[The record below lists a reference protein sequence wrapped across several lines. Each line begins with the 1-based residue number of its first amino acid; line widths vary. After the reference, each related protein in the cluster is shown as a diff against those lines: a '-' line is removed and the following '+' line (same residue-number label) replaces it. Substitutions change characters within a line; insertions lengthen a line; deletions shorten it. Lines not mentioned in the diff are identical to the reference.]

1 MCVNVFSLR
10 AVCSREMESK
20 TASHTNEAMQQQQQ
34 QVQQQ
39 QEAQEQE
46 GRFGTKAS
54 TAAPAGQ
61 KFKTLHK
68 NSMPKNAQ
76 SDKNPMQL
84 QCTRHE
90 QKQKKKQNPAK
101 RKRRSAKGKQKSQKQ
116 QKTPTASTEVV
127 AAESPAPKEWTKDE
141 IMRGEFLIF
150 ELMHLAQ
157 YVCSDSKVETRLST
171 TS

>member
-34 QVQQQ
+34 VQQQ

-46 GRFGTKAS
+46 GHFGTKAS

-61 KFKTLHK
+61 KFRTLHK

-101 RKRRSAKGKQKSQKQ
+101 KKAKKRKR
-116 QKTPTASTEVV
+116 
-127 AAESPAPKEWTKDE
+127 
-141 IMRGEFLIF
+141 
-150 ELMHLAQ
+150 
-157 YVCSDSKVETRLST
+157 
-171 TS
+171 

>member
-34 QVQQQ
+34 QQVQQQ

-46 GRFGTKAS
+46 GHFGTKAS

-61 KFKTLHK
+61 KFRTLRK

-84 QCTRHE
+84 QFTRHE

-116 QKTPTASTEVV
+116 QKTP
-127 AAESPAPKEWTKDE
+127 PLPQK
-141 IMRGEFLIF
+141 
-150 ELMHLAQ
+150 
-157 YVCSDSKVETRLST
+157 
-171 TS
+171 

>member
-1 MCVNVFSLR
+1 VSRTYKVSAIHVETQTLEFALVAVTSSDPQDILHMELKWSTLDKKG
-10 AVCSREMESK
+10 ATSVCSREMESK

-90 QKQKKKQNPAK
+90 QKQKKKQNPAN
-101 RKRRSAKGKQKSQKQ
+101 RKRRSAKGQQKSQKQ
-116 QKTPTASTEVV
+116 QKTP
-127 AAESPAPKEWTKDE
+127 PLPQK
-141 IMRGEFLIF
+141 
-150 ELMHLAQ
+150 
-157 YVCSDSKVETRLST
+157 
-171 TS
+171 

>member
-54 TAAPAGQ
+54 TAQ
-61 KFKTLHK
+61 KL
-68 NSMPKNAQ
+68 NAQ
-76 SDKNPMQL
+76 ECPVWQKSDAASMHATWTETEKETEPG
-84 QCTRHE
+84 
-90 QKQKKKQNPAK
+90 KKKAKK
-101 RKRRSAKGKQKSQKQ
+101 RKR
-116 QKTPTASTEVV
+116 
-127 AAESPAPKEWTKDE
+127 
-141 IMRGEFLIF
+141 
-150 ELMHLAQ
+150 
-157 YVCSDSKVETRLST
+157 
-171 TS
+171 

>member
-34 QVQQQ
+34 HVQQQQVQQQ

-61 KFKTLHK
+61 TFQTLHK

-141 IMRGEFLIF
+141 IMRRRVLDI
-150 ELMHLAQ
+150 
-157 YVCSDSKVETRLST
+157 
-171 TS
+171 